1 LSAAG
6 AYETAPQSGDSDAPL
21 AIICGGG
28 AFPGAVAEAVLR
40 RGRGVHLFLVRGF
53 ADPALARYPH
63 DWVKLGSFAT
73 LVSVTRRKQIKEL
86 VFIGSLIRP
95 RLLQMGLDW
104 RTLLLLP
111 RLTRIFL
118 GGDNRLLSGMTKIL
132 AEHGYVLRGAHE
144 VAPEILIPEGMMTA
158 RQPSDEERA
167 DISVGKD
174 LLHAIDR
181 FDVGQA
187 AVIAGRRIIAIEGP
201 EGTAGMLARIAEMRK
216 SGRLRLK
223 EREGV
228 LVKIPKPSQE
238 RRIDLPAIG
247 EETLE
252 QAKAAGLSGIAIE
265 ALGTIVIDAQKFLQ
279 AAEAAGLFVMALP
292 PAEREQA

>member
-1 LSAAG
+1 
-6 AYETAPQSGDSDAPL
+6 
-21 AIICGGG
+21 
-28 AFPGAVAEAVLR
+28 LR
-40 RGRGVHLFLVRGF
+40 KGRGVHLFLVRGF

-73 LVSVTRRKQIKEL
+73 LVSVTRRKHIKEL

-111 RLTRIFL
+111 RLARIFL

-279 AAEAAGLFVMALP
+279 AAEVAGLFVMALP
-292 PAEREQA
+292 PAGREQS